1 MEREV
6 VHNPAWR
13 PARLHSERLSGI
25 QHHFIDARPAA
36 SDTGQQE
43 LIRTT
48 LPVHMAI
55 APEHPADALQPHS
68 LVDALTLE
76 LNRQN
81 CAGTGSSDWR
91 LETFA
96 TDTVA
101 THAAGRFILVFA
113 TASLAG
119 VRLAYAAIKM
129 LSADPSRQFG
139 VLFSGAHDG
148 VVASRCQERLASGTQ
163 RFLGI
168 RIQGLGHI
176 SANGPYFSA
185 DLARLARDVQRFCET
200 RSIPDQPEVNH
211 T

>member
-1 MEREV
+1 M
-6 VHNPAWR
+6 HNPAWR
-13 PARLHSERLSGI
+13 PARLHGERLADI
-25 QHHFIDARPAA
+25 RHHFIDARPAV
-36 SDTGQQE
+36 SNTRPE
-43 LIRTT
+43 KVIRT

-55 APEHPADALQPHS
+55 APEHPADALQPHR
-68 LVDALTLE
+68 LVEALTLK
-76 LNRQN
+76 LNRQD
-81 CAGTGSSDWR
+81 CAGAESADWR
-91 LETFA
+91 LETVA
-96 TDTVA
+96 PETVA
-101 THAAGRFILVFA
+101 THAAQRFILVFA
-113 TASLAG
+113 TANLAG

-129 LSADPSRQFG
+129 LSAEPSRQFG

-168 RIQGLGHI
+168 PIQELGHI

-185 DLARLARDVQRFCET
+185 DLARLARDIQRIFET